1 MQSHHQ
7 FLGNMRIIIKI
18 RKESSTLNRLHILNI
33 SHNGLR
39 SSMVDELSKLKCQV
53 IANEQDYYDICIE

>member
-1 MQSHHQ
+1 MQ
-7 FLGNMRIIIKI
+7 IIIKI

-39 SSMVDELSKLKCQV
+39 SSIVDELSKLKCRV
-53 IANEQDYYDICIE
+53 IANNQYYYDICIE